1 MPLVELNPG
10 TSDWQDVK
18 HAALILWRASQIS
31 DVTALQN
38 DLRNYDTISA
48 PTIINL
54 HTGINRTRKAIL
66 INDQDTIT
74 IAFEG
79 STDDEILVNLW
90 TDGKGPNWWNLP
102 YPVYVYGNR
111 VHSFYLDMW
120 NGMKSAVFCALSDAV
135 ATMQDHSIVPKKID
149 YCWLFHGRRGEHVS
163 LGFTEIVEHVRHT
176 YGSQCSSPQ
185 DWASDDT
192 LGSLIQHLTFAS
204 TGAGDMGY
212 LTLLN
217 ELYGRYQIRA
227 WDFLNHWDRTPLA
240 PPYHFRNWRGHRYIL
255 PQEVTCH
262 LGAGFGPIGHL
273 IQGYYQSA
281 EWMANHGLDQ
291 VKTAYRSG
299 YA

>member
-18 HAALILWRASQIS
+18 HATLILWRASQIS

-90 TDGKGPNWWNLP
+90 TDGKGPN
-102 YPVYVYGNR
+102 
-111 VHSFYLDMW
+111 
-120 NGMKSAVFCALSDAV
+120 C
-135 ATMQDHSIVPKKID
+135 
-149 YCWLFHGRRGEHVS
+149 